1 MLKWNKDIMSD
12 QEEIKNFQKE
22 QNVRLRISLLL
33 FFIFLLFTILAV
45 KLWDIQVIRT
55 DEYKNRAQQ
64 QTIRKIRI
72 PPVRGC
78 IRASG
83 GEALALNRTSWN
95 VFLYP
100 AEMGRSGFRK
110 KVQMVIAAADSVAAC
125 IGRENTLDRE
135 KIERHLHQTPGL
147 PIELFRDLNER
158 ELTLLWEMMPH
169 IQGLEISEM
178 PVRMYPFDTL
188 AVHIL
193 GHTRKS
199 GHYRRG
205 GDRSVAG

>member
-1 MLKWNKDIMSD
+1 MSD

-78 IRASG
+78 IRAYTLSP
-83 GEALALNRTSWN
+83 TS
-95 VFLYP
+95 L
-100 AEMGRSGFRK
+100 RK
-110 KVQMVIAAADSVAAC
+110 
-125 IGRENTLDRE
+125 T
-135 KIERHLHQTPGL
+135 
-147 PIELFRDLNER
+147 
-158 ELTLLWEMMPH
+158 
-169 IQGLEISEM
+169 
-178 PVRMYPFDTL
+178 
-188 AVHIL
+188 
-193 GHTRKS
+193 
-199 GHYRRG
+199 
-205 GDRSVAG
+205 